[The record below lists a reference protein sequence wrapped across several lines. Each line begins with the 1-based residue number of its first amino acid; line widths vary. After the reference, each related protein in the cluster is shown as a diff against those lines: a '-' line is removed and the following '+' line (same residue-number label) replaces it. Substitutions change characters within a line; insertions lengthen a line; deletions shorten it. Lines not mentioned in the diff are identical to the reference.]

1 MGNRG
6 EKEKNREGVV
16 RKTTTARGRAES
28 RGSGDESEMEEE
40 GMGGAR
46 KRDRGGAIR
55 GELRREKREARR
67 VTAPPAS
74 AEYSISDAQS
84 IVKKLDEL
92 CCVAGE
98 EKLDLI
104 LITDS

>member
-1 MGNRG
+1 
-6 EKEKNREGVV
+6 V
-16 RKTTTARGRAES
+16 A
-28 RGSGDESEMEEE
+28 
-40 GMGGAR
+40 
-46 KRDRGGAIR
+46 
-55 GELRREKREARR
+55 
-67 VTAPPAS
+67 APPAS